1 MQIYIIS
8 NQIDI
13 WYIGFKLSK
22 QGEVFTLMV
31 RWKQT
36 HWNMLAHRMTIK
48 ATVFSLGLII
58 ACLLLCFFSFITIW
72 QTTCTCFIL
81 TVLKVKKQKNNKKKK
96 QKLCLFEISDR
107 EWCSAWTEI
116 CRPTHSECHAGREK
130 TLSRASVMPCGC
142 GTCSATLENIR
153 SDFFNNVCVFFLY
166 LLAKTCIVQ
175 YFRNM
180 LHIFC
185 IVIHLPTLR
194 LALCFNCFIC
204 AYIT

>member
-81 TVLKVKKQKNNKKKK
+81 TVLKVKKQKNNKKKNK
-96 QKLCLFEISDR
+96 NCAFLKFR
-107 EWCSAWTEI
+107 TENGVLPEQ
-116 CRPTHSECHAGREK
+116 RFVGLH
-130 TLSRASVMPCGC
+130 TLSVMLGVRKHCQ
-142 GTCSATLENIR
+142 EQ
-153 SDFFNNVCVFFLY
+153 V
-166 LLAKTCIVQ
+166 
-175 YFRNM
+175 
-180 LHIFC
+180 
-185 IVIHLPTLR
+185 
-194 LALCFNCFIC
+194 
-204 AYIT
+204 